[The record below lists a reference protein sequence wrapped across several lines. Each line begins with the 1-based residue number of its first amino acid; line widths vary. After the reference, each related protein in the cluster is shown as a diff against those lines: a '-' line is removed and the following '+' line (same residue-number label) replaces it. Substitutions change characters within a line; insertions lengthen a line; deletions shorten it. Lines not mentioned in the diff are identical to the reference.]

1 MPVDLYVGGA
11 EHATLHLLYARFWH
25 KVLYDCGVVSTPE
38 PFAKL
43 YCQGMIL
50 GEDHEKMSKS
60 RGNTVSPDDV
70 LPEYGADAF
79 RLYEMFMGPLTA
91 TKPWQTSGLAGTY
104 RFLSRVW
111 RLYVSDDKAAD
122 KAGDGEAPALGL
134 SDEPPDEETTR
145 AFHLTLSK
153 VTADI
158 DSLEFNTA
166 VSTMMEFVNLLTR
179 KGTGM
184 PRALAQPFLIMLSPF
199 APHLCEEL
207 NALVAGPD
215 APMLVWARWPEADAS
230 RLVVDEVEIPVQV
243 NGKTRATIR
252 VPKALDARA
261 LEQAARAEPALSRH
275 LAGATVRKVVAVP
288 GRVVN
293 FVLGPA

>member
-1 MPVDLYVGGA
+1 
-11 EHATLHLLYARFWH
+11 
-25 KVLYDCGVVSTPE
+25 
-38 PFAKL
+38 
-43 YCQGMIL
+43 
-50 GEDHEKMSKS
+50 
-60 RGNTVSPDDV
+60 VSPDDV

-104 RFLSRVW
+104 RFLNRVW
-111 RLYVSDDKAAD
+111 RLYASDDKPAE
-122 KAGDGEAPALGL
+122 GGEDDAPALGL
-134 SDEPPDEETTR
+134 SEEPPDEETTR
-145 AFHLTLSK
+145 AFHLTLAK
-153 VTADI
+153 VTADVE
-158 DSLEFNTA
+158 SLEFNTA
-166 VSTMMEFVNLLTR
+166 VSTMMELVNLLTR

-207 NALVAGPD
+207 NARLSGPD
-215 APMLVWARWPEADAS
+215 APMLVWARWPEADPS
-230 RLVVDEVEIPVQV
+230 QLVVDEVEIPVQV

-252 VPKALDARA
+252 VSKELDARG
-261 LEQAARAEPALSRH
+261 LEAAARADPALSRH